1 MPSTIRWKKIFLL
14 LFSLAFT
21 FLFAAEI
28 SVSEGKKRVA
38 EPTQE
43 EAVSPHAKTR
53 KESRAPQQKL
63 QLVGVNP
70 AARVNGV
77 TISRVELDK
86 SYNAYTQQRGMD
98 TQMITNPQRY
108 KMVQRE
114 VLDKLIARELLW
126 QEAQQKNVVVTD
138 EEVERALSRAL
149 NNFPSEDE
157 FKLRLAQIGYT
168 EHEYREVLRRQ
179 LSVRELIQKDIARGV
194 SVADDEIHDYY
205 QSNPEQFK
213 RPEQIRARHTLVKVE
228 LGADE
233 AVREEAKRKAET
245 ILKKAKGGADFAEL
259 AKKYSEGPS
268 APKGGDLGFFSRGQ
282 MVKPFEEAAFSLK
295 AGEVSGVVQT
305 IYGYHIIK
313 VEEKKEPQIVAEMDV
328 QEQIRQFLYSG
339 KVQNAVQQRVDNLRQ
354 QAKVEILLP

>member
-28 SVSEGKKRVA
+28 SVSEGKKRAA

-43 EAVSPHAKTR
+43 EAFSPSAKTR

-63 QLVGVNP
+63 QLVDVNP

-168 EHEYREVLRRQ
+168 EYEYREVLRRQ
-179 LSVRELIQKDIARGV
+179 LSVRELIQKDIARGI

-205 QSNPEQFK
+205 QANPEQFK
-213 RPEQIRARHTLVKVE
+213 RPEQIRARHILVKVE
-228 LGADE
+228 PGADE

-259 AKKYSEGPS
+259 AKKHSEGPS

-282 MVKPFEEAAFSLK
+282 TVKPFEEAAFSLK

-313 VEEKKEPQIVAEMDV
+313 VEVKKEPQIVAEMDV